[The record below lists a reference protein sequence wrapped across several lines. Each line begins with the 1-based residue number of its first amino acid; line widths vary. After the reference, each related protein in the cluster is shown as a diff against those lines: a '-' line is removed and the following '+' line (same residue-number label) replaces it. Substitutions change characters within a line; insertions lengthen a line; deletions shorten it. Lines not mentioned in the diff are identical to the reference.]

1 MGAGGGAYHA
11 IVGTLVI
18 TLLATAASVP
28 IGIMAAV
35 YLNEYGRGRLK
46 SALIFFVDVMTGI
59 PSIVAGLFAFAL
71 FALFLGPGIRLGV
84 MGAVALSVLMI
95 PIVVRST
102 EEMLKVVPNGLR
114 ESSYALGV
122 PKWRTVVSV
131 VLPTASAGIMT
142 GVMVAVAR
150 VIGETAPL
158 LITTGTFS
166 TVNWNPFAGRMENLP
181 VFSFSQY
188 KNPGVPK
195 APYIERAWAAAF
207 TSDYHRH
214 GPESHRPHAV
224 PAVRKRGQLMGTKAW
239 RHRKAPPRSDA
250 TALPEGP
257 SEQSPMTTTAPPV
270 ARGIEVSDL
279 NLYYGGF
286 HAVKDVSMSIKPNAV
301 TAFIGSSGCGKS
313 TMLRSLNR
321 MHEVIR
327 GARAEGTVLIDGQ
340 DIYAPNVDPVLVRR
354 KVGMVFQAPNPFP
367 TMSIYDNV
375 AAGLKL
381 NKARIGRDELDE
393 IVERSLRGAH
403 LWEEVKDRLDRPGLS
418 LSGGQQQRLCIA
430 RAIAVEPEILLMDEP
445 ASALDPIAT
454 LAIEDLVSQLKEQ
467 YTIVIVTHNMQQASR
482 ASDYTAFFNIEAT
495 GMPGHLVEMDE
506 TATIFSRPA
515 EKATEDYVS
524 GRFG

>member
-1 MGAGGGAYHA
+1 MSASSPEGGTPTHEPADVAAAYDSVARTAAALPAGTPALSGKDMVGAALPRRAPHAIFTAAAVIVVVLMLTTGTNPLLLAVAATIMAGVAVYAWSRAVEGPRRALDRSVTIVVTAAFVTAVAPLVSVIYTVVDRGIARFDVPFFTESARNVVGAGGGAYHA

-46 SALIFFVDVMTGI
+46 SALVFFVDVMTGI

-195 APYIERAWAAAF
+195 APYIERAWAAA
-207 TSDYHRH
+207 
-214 GPESHRPHAV
+214 
-224 PAVRKRGQLMGTKAW
+224 L
-239 RHRKAPPRSDA
+239 
-250 TALPEGP
+250 
-257 SEQSPMTTTAPPV
+257 
-270 ARGIEVSDL
+270 
-279 NLYYGGF
+279 
-286 HAVKDVSMSIKPNAV
+286 
-301 TAFIGSSGCGKS
+301 
-313 TMLRSLNR
+313 
-321 MHEVIR
+321 
-327 GARAEGTVLIDGQ
+327 
-340 DIYAPNVDPVLVRR
+340 
-354 KVGMVFQAPNPFP
+354 
-367 TMSIYDNV
+367 
-375 AAGLKL
+375 
-381 NKARIGRDELDE
+381 
-393 IVERSLRGAH
+393 
-403 LWEEVKDRLDRPGLS
+403 
-418 LSGGQQQRLCIA
+418 
-430 RAIAVEPEILLMDEP
+430 
-445 ASALDPIAT
+445 T
-454 LAIEDLVSQLKEQ
+454 L
-467 YTIVIVTHNMQQASR
+467 IVIVMVLNLIAR
-482 ASDYTAFFNIEAT
+482 LLY
-495 GMPGHLVEMDE
+495 
-506 TATIFSRPA
+506 R
-515 EKATEDYVS
+515 
-524 GRFG
+524 RFGKEAR